1 MTDSRRP
8 PGELGMIRC
17 LGGPWERVQF
27 PSPLFLTIKIAL
39 IWTSC
44 LPRAIECGKL
54 WSKASP
60 MPSRVLM
67 YKDWVWVGSFS
78 APRWR
83 SVITPLFVA
92 WSDAAFQ
99 ERESSQGGPLRKNV
113 GPCTLGGGMGAG
125 KTGLRGKG

>member
-1 MTDSRRP
+1 MIDSRRP

-44 LPRAIECGKL
+44 LPRATECGGL

-67 YKDWVWVGSFS
+67 YKDWVRGGSFS

-83 SVITPLFVA
+83 
-92 WSDAAFQ
+92 
-99 ERESSQGGPLRKNV
+99 
-113 GPCTLGGGMGAG
+113 
-125 KTGLRGKG
+125 